1 MREILEVS
9 RDLAAA
15 LRSEPSQT
23 PEGMNRALENQ
34 LRDARGRGGEL
45 DFDALLKMVSAH
57 YDRLDAERRGVVL
70 SMQLMSDEA
79 QALTREIREETAS
92 HLQAILDNVK
102 DAIVTVDDLGHIES
116 FNPTGERIFGYSAAE
131 ILGRT
136 LDFLLPDVGTGL
148 DVQGHPAYGRRAD
161 DQGAPRSPARGRL
174 VDFLERCAAKIDDTH
189 VDLAAH
195 QTWGVTKGG
204 ARVAVEIAVS
214 KASLNRR
221 DGYILCIRDTTERHL
236 AEHSMRESEA
246 RYRTLVEHAPE
257 VIVVF
262 DVDQGKF
269 VDVNDNAC
277 RFFKMDRETL
287 LACGPDKITPPQ
299 QLDGSPSFGV
309 ARGYIDGA
317 LAGAAPVFEWVHCD
331 AFGRNFPCEVRFVR
345 LPSSNRRLIRASIAD
360 ITERKRADAI
370 ATGERRVFEKIA
382 ANAPLLS
389 VLEAISEVI
398 ERVIADSFCA
408 INLLDIDAQVLRYGV
423 APSLPREFVAAMD
436 HAPVGI
442 RYGSC
447 AAAIYMARQ
456 VTVADIEVDA
466 FWEFRREAA
475 QHAGLRAAWS
485 TPIVASDGPIVGTFS
500 VYQRQPGVPSA
511 CDHELMSR
519 MAQIAGIAIERRCAE
534 DALRES
540 ESKFRGLFESVM
552 EGVYRTTRG
561 GRFLVVN
568 PAFVQ
573 MLGYASAEEIY
584 QVSAGSLYWYP
595 TDRDSFVRRMESEG
609 EIRNLEYV
617 LRRKDG
623 SMLVVVD
630 NSRVVRDKQGRISG
644 FEGTIADITERK
656 KAETA
661 VFQAKERAQVTL
673 QSIGDAVITTDSEG
687 RIDYMNPIAESLTG
701 WESREAQDQLIGDV
715 LTLVDEVTR
724 ATSESPVMRCLR
736 EGQVVGLAEH
746 TVLVN
751 RRGQEIAIQDSAAPI
766 RDRAGNLIGAVMVFH
781 DVSKER
787 RLYRALH
794 YQASHD
800 ALTGLINRREFENRL
815 TAAVDGVRENADC
828 RHALLYL
835 DLDQFKLVN
844 DTCGHPAGDQLLKQI
859 TGVLQSRV
867 RGGDTLARLGGDE
880 FGILLQ
886 SCTLDQALRLAETLR
901 QAIRDYRFIWQ
912 DGVLAV
918 GVSIGIVEITNET
931 PTVANV
937 MSAADVACYAA
948 KDQGRNRVQLY
959 KPDNVPERHR
969 EMHWVSKLTR
979 ACDDSRFEL
988 CYQPIV
994 PIGAN
999 RCDREHFEL
1008 MLRLRDESGSL
1019 IAPAEF
1025 IPAAERYNVMPSIDR
1040 WVVRRALDQ
1049 LVHRSGSGIKPYT
1062 IAVNLSGTSLN
1073 DERFLEYLIAE
1084 LSARELSAG
1093 AVCFE
1098 ITETAA
1104 IANLGNVVYFMRELK
1119 NRGCQFALD
1128 DFGSGLSSFMYLKTL
1143 PVDYLK
1149 IDGQFIENV
1158 TRDPVDRSMV
1168 EAISQVGK
1176 AMGIHTIA
1184 ERVESVDVM
1193 QELGRLGIGFAQG
1206 FYIAAPRS
1214 TSEFPYLRN

>member
-1 MREILEVS
+1 VS

-15 LRSEPSQT
+15 FRGESSPA
-23 PEGMNRALENQ
+23 PESYNSVLDHQ
-34 LRDARGRGGEL
+34 LAEARGRGGEL
-45 DFDALLKMVSAH
+45 DLDALLKLVSAH
-57 YDRLDAERRGVVL
+57 YDRIDAERRGVVL

-79 QALTREIREETAS
+79 TALTREIREETAS

-102 DAIVTVDDLGHIES
+102 DAIITVDDTGHIET

-131 ILGRT
+131 MLGRT
-136 LDFLLPDVGTGL
+136 LDFLLPDIT
-148 DVQGHPAYGRRAD
+148 AGRPAD
-161 DQGAPRSPARGRL
+161 DHVASRWLSSDRL
-174 VDFLERCAAKIDDTH
+174 VEFLEHCAAKIDDTH

-195 QTWGVTKGG
+195 QTWGLSKDGT
-204 ARVAVEIAVS
+204 RVAVEIGVS

-221 DGYILCIRDTTERHL
+221 DGYIVCLRDTTERQL

-277 RFFKMDRETL
+277 RFFKMDRGTL
-287 LACGPDKITPPQ
+287 LASGPDTISPAR
-299 QLDGSPSFGV
+299 QLDGSPSFGMP
-309 ARGYIDGA
+309 RGYIDGA
-317 LAGAAPVFEWVHCD
+317 LAGGAPVFEWVHCD
-331 AFGRNFPCEVRFVR
+331 AHGKSLPCEVRFVR
-345 LPSSNRRLIRASIAD
+345 LPSSNRRLIRASITD

-370 ATGERRVFEKIA
+370 AAGERRVLEKIA

-389 VLEAISEVI
+389 VLEAIAEVI
-398 ERVIADSFCA
+398 ERVIPDSYCA
-408 INLLDIDAQVLRYGV
+408 INLLDNEAQVLRFGV

-436 HAPVGI
+436 HAPIGI
-442 RYGSC
+442 RFGSC
-447 AAAIYMARQ
+447 AAAVFLARQ
-456 VTVADIEVDA
+456 VTVADIEADA

-475 QHAGLRAAWS
+475 KHAGLRAAWCA
-485 TPIVASDGPIVGTFS
+485 PIVASDGPIVGTFS
-500 VYQRQPGVPSA
+500 AYQRQPGVPTGR
-511 CDHELMSR
+511 DHELLAR
-519 MAQIAGIAIERRCAE
+519 MAQIAGIAIERRSAE

-540 ESKFRGLFESVM
+540 EAKFRGLFESVM
-552 EGVYRTTRG
+552 DGVYRTTRD
-561 GRFLVVN
+561 GRILVVN

-573 MLGYASAEEIY
+573 MLGYASADEIY
-584 QVSAGSLYWYP
+584 QVPAGSLYWYP
-595 TDRDSFVRRMESEG
+595 SDRDSYIRRMDSEG
-609 EIRNLEYV
+609 EVRNVECV
-617 LRRKDG
+617 LRRSDG
-623 SMLVVVD
+623 SMLIVVE
-630 NSRVVRDKQGRISG
+630 NGRVVRDKQGRISG

-673 QSIGDAVITTDSEG
+673 QSIGDAVITTDSAG
-687 RIDYMNPIAESLTG
+687 RIDYMNPVAESLTG
-701 WESREAQDQLIGDV
+701 WESREAQSQLIGDV
-715 LTLVDEVTR
+715 LTVVDEGTREATECPVT
-724 ATSESPVMRCLR
+724 RCLR
-736 EGQVVGLAEH
+736 EGQVLGLAEH

-781 DVSKER
+781 DISKER
-787 RLYRALH
+787 RLHRALH

-815 TAAVDGVRENADC
+815 TAAVDSVRSESTS

-867 RGGDTLARLGGDE
+867 RVGDTLARLGGDE

-886 SCTLDQALRLAETLR
+886 SCTLDQALRIAETLR

-912 DGVLAV
+912 DGVLEV
-918 GVSIGIVEITNET
+918 GVSIGIVEITSET

-979 ACDDSRFEL
+979 ACEDSRFEL
-988 CYQPIV
+988 FYQPIV

-999 RCDREHFEL
+999 RYEREQFEL

-1040 WVVRRALDQ
+1040 WVVRQALDQ
-1049 LVHRSGSGIKPYT
+1049 LVHRSGTGIKPYT

-1084 LSARELSAG
+1084 LSARDLAAG
-1093 AVCFE
+1093 AMCFE

-1104 IANLGNVVYFMRELK
+1104 IANLGNVVHFMRELK
-1119 NRGCQFALD
+1119 TRGCHFALD

-1168 EAISQVGK
+1168 EAIGQVGA
-1176 AMGIHTIA
+1176 AMGISTIA
-1184 ERVESVDVM
+1184 ERVESAEVLD
-1193 QELGRLGIGFAQG
+1193 ELGRLGIGFAQG

>member
-1 MREILEVS
+1 MS
-9 RDLAAA
+9 RDTAAA
-15 LRSEPSQT
+15 IRSEPPPTQGSL
-23 PEGMNRALENQ
+23 NRLLERQ
-34 LRDARGRGGEL
+34 LSDARGHGGEIDL
-45 DFDALLKMVSAH
+45 PTLLQIVSAH
-57 YDRLDAERRGVVL
+57 YDRIDSERRGIVR

-79 QALTREIREETAS
+79 QALTREIREQSAS

-102 DAIVTVDDLGHIES
+102 DAIITIDDAGHIET
-116 FNPTGERIFGYSAAE
+116 FNPTGERIFGYSLPE

-136 LDFLLPDVGTGL
+136 LDFLLPDT
-148 DVQGHPAYGRRAD
+148 D
-161 DQGAPRSPARGRL
+161 ARGPL
-174 VDFLERCAAKIDDTH
+174 EFLERCAAKIDDTH

-195 QTWGVTKGG
+195 QAWGVTKEG

-214 KASLNRR
+214 KARLNRS
-221 DGYILCIRDTTERHL
+221 DGYIVCIRDITERHL
-236 AEHSMRESEA
+236 AELSMRESEA

-262 DVDQGKF
+262 DVDRGKF

-277 RFFKMDRETL
+277 RFFKMDRAIL
-287 LACGPDKITPPQ
+287 LESGPDKISPSEQ
-299 QLDGSPSFGV
+299 ADGSPSFGV
-309 ARGYIDGA
+309 PRGYIEGA
-317 LAGAAPVFEWVHCD
+317 LAGGAPVFEWVHCD
-331 AFGRNFPCEVRFVR
+331 ASGRNMPCEVRFVR
-345 LPSSNRRLIRASIAD
+345 LPSSNRRLIRASITD
-360 ITERKRADAI
+360 ITERKRSDAI
-370 ATGERRVFEKIA
+370 AAGERRVFEKIA
-382 ANAPLLS
+382 ANAPLS
-389 VLEAISEVI
+389 TALEAICEVI
-398 ERVIADSFCA
+398 ERVIGGGFCA
-408 INLLDIDAQVLRYGV
+408 INLLNEEHQVLSFGV
-423 APSLPREFVAAMD
+423 APSLPRAFLAAMD

-442 RYGSC
+442 RFGSC
-447 AAAIYMARQ
+447 SAAVYLSRQ
-456 VTVADIEVDA
+456 VIVADIDA
-466 FWEFRREAA
+466 DALWEYRREAA

-485 TPIVASDGPIVGTFS
+485 APIVASDGKVVGTFA
-500 VYQRQPGVPSA
+500 VYQRQPALPLSR
-511 CDHELMSR
+511 DLELMSR
-519 MAQIAGIAIERRCAE
+519 MTQIAGIAIERRSAE

-540 ESKFRGLFESVM
+540 EAKFRGLFESVM
-552 EGVYRTTRG
+552 EGVYRTTRD
-561 GRFLVVN
+561 GRLLVVN

-573 MLGYASAEEIY
+573 MLGYSSAEELY
-584 QVSAGSLYWYP
+584 RVPAHSLYWYP
-595 TDRDSFVRRMESEG
+595 SDRDTYVRRMESEG
-609 EIRNLEYV
+609 EVRNDEYV
-617 LRRKDG
+617 LRRKNG

-630 NSRVVRDKQGRISG
+630 NGRVVRDKQGRVIG

-673 QSIGDAVITTDSEG
+673 QSIGDAVITTDSHG
-687 RIDYMNPIAESLTG
+687 RIDYMNPVAESLTG
-701 WESREAQDQLIGDV
+701 WENREAQGQLIIEV
-715 LTLVDEVTR
+715 LTVVDEATR
-724 ATSESPVMRCLR
+724 EATESPIMRCLR
-736 EGQVVGLAEH
+736 EGQMLGLTEH

-787 RLYRALH
+787 RLHRALH

-815 TAAVDGVRENADC
+815 TAAVESVRQDADC

-867 RGGDTLARLGGDE
+867 RSGDTLARLGGDE

-886 SCTLDQALRLAETLR
+886 NCLLDQALRVAENLR

-918 GVSIGIVEITNET
+918 GVSVGIVEITSET
-931 PTVANV
+931 PTVASV

-959 KPDNVPERHR
+959 KPDNMPERHR
-969 EMHWVSKLTR
+969 EMHWVSKLAR
-979 ACDDSRFEL
+979 ACDESRFEL
-988 CYQPIV
+988 FYQPIV
-994 PIGAN
+994 PIGKTPQ
-999 RCDREHFEL
+999 DREHFEL
-1008 MLRLRDESGSL
+1008 MLRLRDEAGSL
-1019 IAPAEF
+1019 VLPAEF

-1040 WVVRRALDQ
+1040 WVVRQALDR
-1049 LVHRSGSGIKPYT
+1049 LVHRVASGVKPYT

-1084 LSARELSAG
+1084 LSAHDLAPG
-1093 AVCFE
+1093 AMCFE

-1119 NRGCQFALD
+1119 TRGCHFALD

-1168 EAISQVGK
+1168 EAISQVGR
-1176 AMGIHTIA
+1176 AMGIQTIA
-1184 ERVESVDVM
+1184 ERVESAEVLT
-1193 QELGRLGIGFAQG
+1193 ELGRLGIGFAQG
-1206 FYIAAPRS
+1206 FHIAEPRS
-1214 TSEFPYLRN
+1214 TAGFPYLQEKIPAD

>member
-1 MREILEVS
+1 
-9 RDLAAA
+9 
-15 LRSEPSQT
+15 
-23 PEGMNRALENQ
+23 
-34 LRDARGRGGEL
+34 
-45 DFDALLKMVSAH
+45 
-57 YDRLDAERRGVVL
+57 
-70 SMQLMSDEA
+70 
-79 QALTREIREETAS
+79 
-92 HLQAILDNVK
+92 
-102 DAIVTVDDLGHIES
+102 
-116 FNPTGERIFGYSAAE
+116 
-131 ILGRT
+131 
-136 LDFLLPDVGTGL
+136 
-148 DVQGHPAYGRRAD
+148 
-161 DQGAPRSPARGRL
+161 
-174 VDFLERCAAKIDDTH
+174 
-189 VDLAAH
+189 
-195 QTWGVTKGG
+195 
-204 ARVAVEIAVS
+204 
-214 KASLNRR
+214 
-221 DGYILCIRDTTERHL
+221 
-236 AEHSMRESEA
+236 
-246 RYRTLVEHAPE
+246 
-257 VIVVF
+257 
-262 DVDQGKF
+262 

-277 RFFKMDRETL
+277 RFFKMERDAL
-287 LACGPDKITPPQ
+287 LACGPDRITPSQ
-299 QLDGSPSFGV
+299 QLDGSSSFGV

-331 AFGRNFPCEVRFVR
+331 SAGQHFPCEVRFVR
-345 LPSSNRRLIRASIAD
+345 LPSSDRRLIRASITD

-370 ATGERRVFEKIA
+370 ASGERRVFEKIA
-382 ANAPLLS
+382 ANAPLPS
-389 VLEAISEVI
+389 VLEAIAEVI
-398 ERVIADSFCA
+398 ERVMAGSFCA
-408 INLLDIDAQVLRYGV
+408 INLLDAEAQVLRYGA

-436 HAPVGI
+436 HAPVGN

-447 AAAIYMARQ
+447 AAAISLARQ
-456 VTVADIEVDA
+456 VTVPDIELDG
-466 FWEFRREAA
+466 FWECRREAA
-475 QHAGLRAAWS
+475 RHAGLRAAWS
-485 TPIVASDGPIVGTFS
+485 APIVASDGALVGTFS
-500 VYQRQPGVPSA
+500 VFQRQPGVPSA
-511 CDHELMSR
+511 RDHELMSR
-519 MAQIAGIAIERRCAE
+519 MAQIAGIAIERRCSE
-534 DALRES
+534 DALRDS
-540 ESKFRGLFESVM
+540 ESKFRGLFERVM

-561 GRFLVVN
+561 GRLLVVN

-584 QVSAGSLYWYP
+584 QVPAGSLYWYP
-595 TDRDSFVRRMESEG
+595 NDRDSFVRRMESEG
-609 EIRNLEYV
+609 EIRNVEYV
-617 LRRKDG
+617 MRRKDG
-623 SMLVVVD
+623 TMLVIVD
-630 NSRVVRDKQGRISG
+630 NARVVRDKQGRISG
-644 FEGTIADITERK
+644 FEGTIADVTERR

-661 VFQAKERAQVTL
+661 LFQAKERAQVTL

-701 WESREAQDQLIGDV
+701 WESREAQAQLIGDV
-715 LTLVDEVTR
+715 LILVDEITR
-724 ATSESPVMRCLR
+724 APSESPVVRCLR
-736 EGQVVGLAEH
+736 EGRALGLAEH

-787 RLYRALH
+787 RLHRALH

-815 TAAVDGVRENADC
+815 TAAVDSVRENAGC
-828 RHALLYL
+828 RYALLYL

-844 DTCGHPAGDQLLKQI
+844 DTCGHPAGDQLLKQV

-880 FGILLQ
+880 FGVLLQ
-886 SCTLDQALRLAETLR
+886 SCTLDQALHTAEALR
-901 QAIRDYRFIWQ
+901 QAIRDYRFVWQ

-918 GVSIGIVEITNET
+918 GVSIGIVEITSDT
-931 PTVANV
+931 PTLANV

-959 KPDNVPERHR
+959 KPDSVPERHR

-1008 MLRLRDESGSL
+1008 MLRLRDESGSM
-1019 IAPAEF
+1019 ISPAEF
-1025 IPAAERYNVMPSIDR
+1025 IPAAERYDVMPSIDR

-1049 LVHRSGSGIKPYT
+1049 LVHRGGSGIKPYT

-1073 DERFLEYLIAE
+1073 DERFLEFLIAE
-1084 LSARELSAG
+1084 LGPRELSAG

-1119 NRGCQFALD
+1119 NRGCLFALD

-1143 PVDYLK
+1143 PVDFLK

-1168 EAISQVGK
+1168 EAISQIGR

-1184 ERVESVDVM
+1184 ERVESIDVM

-1206 FYIAAPRS
+1206 FHIAAPRP
-1214 TSEFPYLRN
+1214 TSEFPYLRH